1 MAGIGRTKMKARD
14 YLAQIRRMDII
25 IAQDRQRLKELRSRM
40 TSLGS
45 MNYTKDRVQQTPS
58 DQMTD
63 KLAAYMDMIE
73 EIERQEVLLEQR
85 KKQVIAKIRQLQNA
99 TYMDLLV
106 RYYVNY
112 QTKRGRRKTL
122 DDVAREMNYS
132 PEHIRRLHRQ
142 ALIEFQKLLDK

>member
-1 MAGIGRTKMKARD
+1 MNARD
-14 YLAQIRRMDII
+14 YLSQIRRMDIM

-45 MNYTKDRVQQTPS
+45 MDYTKDRVQQTPS
-58 DQMTD
+58 DQMSE
-63 KLAAYMDMIE
+63 KMAAYMDLIE
-73 EIERQEVLLEQR
+73 EIEHQEVLMEQR
-85 KKQVIAKIRQLQNA
+85 KKQVIAKIRKMQSA

-112 QTKRGRRKTL
+112 QTRKGRRKTL

-132 PEHIRRLHRQ
+132 PEHIRRLHGQ
-142 ALIEFQKLLDK
+142 ALIEFQKLLNK